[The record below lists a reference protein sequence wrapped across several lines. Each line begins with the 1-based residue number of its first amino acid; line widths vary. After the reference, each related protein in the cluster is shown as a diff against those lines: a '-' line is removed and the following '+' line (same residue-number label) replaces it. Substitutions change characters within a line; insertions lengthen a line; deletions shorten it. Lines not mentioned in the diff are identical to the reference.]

1 MNGINKK
8 LKKRAELREKK
19 SRLQRLLNISDSVD
33 KIENLL
39 QITSTPSQVVVST
52 PSDDEK

>member
-1 MNGINKK
+1 MNGINRK

-19 SRLQRLLNISDSVD
+19 ARLQRLLNISDSVD

-52 PSDDEK
+52 QSDDEK